1 MSFFLVLLDVKQR
14 QQTLP
19 TERER
24 GREGETRRGREG
36 GRERE
41 REGESKHERDRD
53 RQTQEGGGRLFHA
66 CLAMHMDGLL
76 QLICLESLILSMIL

>member
-1 MSFFLVLLDVKQR
+1 MSFFLVLLDVKQQ

-24 GREGETRRGREG
+24 GRNKERERGRE
-36 GRERE
+36 RERE
-41 REGESKHERDRD
+41 REGESKQERDRD
-53 RQTQEGGGRLFHA
+53 RQTQEGGGRLLHA

-76 QLICLESLILSMIL
+76 QLICLESLILSVIL